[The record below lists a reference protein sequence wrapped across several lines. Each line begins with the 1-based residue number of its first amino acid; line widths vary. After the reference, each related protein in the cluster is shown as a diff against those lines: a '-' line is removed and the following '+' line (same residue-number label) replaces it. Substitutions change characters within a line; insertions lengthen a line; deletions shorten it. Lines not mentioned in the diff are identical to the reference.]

1 MANLNLEL
9 TDTEAAADLNPLSQN
24 ANSGPQYVVRVFAS
38 FLMGTGLKTRRFHS
52 LVYFKIP
59 TTQRPKIKTQRK
71 CMCSTT
77 SVVQVVISLRQKCLT
92 LLN

>member
-24 ANSGPQYVVRVFAS
+24 ANSGPQYVVVRVV
-38 FLMGTGLKTRRFHS
+38 MGTGLKPDVSIHWFTSKF
-52 LVYFKIP
+52 P
-59 TTQRPKIKTQRK
+59 QRK

-77 SVVQVVISLRQKCLT
+77 SVV
-92 LLN
+92 

>member
-1 MANLNLEL
+1 MATLNLEL

-24 ANSGPQYVVRVFAS
+24 ANSSPQYVVVRVFAS

-59 TTQRPKIKTQRK
+59 TTQRPKIKTLRK
-71 CMCSTT
+71 CKCSTT
-77 SVVQVVISLRQKCLT
+77 SVV
-92 LLN
+92 